1 MISTL
6 DLRTAYENVD
16 AVRDFCR
23 KLMAIALMP
32 MDDVEDAYLE
42 NQEWISV
49 IGKEMYSVYNLA
61 WLTNNNCEYA
71 LHSTKY
77 YKDRPYPTLPKTLD
91 NIIKQWIS
99 TVHCPV
105 GEKVYYNKISDNGT
119 RTYFSERVK
128 GSKPILKVVIQSND
142 KKKSKNA
149 GTFEVLSCQEEFCKV
164 LNDAVKTLEDTG
176 SPLEAASYYQ
186 KISNKFDVGRDRSKY
201 VLK

>member
-61 WLTNNNCEYA
+61 WLTNNNCE
-71 LHSTKY
+71 
-77 YKDRPYPTLPKTLD
+77 
-91 NIIKQWIS
+91 
-99 TVHCPV
+99 C
-105 GEKVYYNKISDNGT
+105 
-119 RTYFSERVK
+119 
-128 GSKPILKVVIQSND
+128 
-142 KKKSKNA
+142 
-149 GTFEVLSCQEEFCKV
+149 TFEVLSCQEEFCKV